1 MKVQNIKFQTQTL
14 DKNNKLYSILKD
26 NNVPLWSMDK
36 NILKFD
42 LIDSNEAFANSLR
55 RVFNDELEI
64 YALYAHPSDIDS
76 DDKFILPDNILER
89 INLLPT
95 VQSNLKDLVLSIK
108 ITNLSD
114 DIINIYSKDIKIN
127 TKKGM
132 VSSEKLFNQNI
143 QICSLRSGKYLYVNN
158 ITFKSKEGFI
168 NNTHT
173 LGTHRYECINTDL
186 SLPSLDNTL
195 KDFRIEF
202 CDNGNSN
209 QKEMAR
215 LVFENLNKRVN
226 RVKNLISAYE
236 IPINVDAITL
246 HNDTTNNDLYIIQNT
261 KIIDLHSSN
270 SNNLNKDTKVN
281 CDNLYE
287 IHIKNEYHTMGNI
300 ITKYVFMEY
309 KDIELISYKLD
320 HILKHKII
328 INIKHSDYK
337 KIIDNALNNFL
348 KDLKYWND
356 SIQKFNE

>member
-1 MKVQNIKFQTQTL
+1 MKVENVKFHTQTL
-14 DKNNKLYSILKD
+14 DKKNKLYSILKE
-26 NNVPLWSMDK
+26 NNVDLWHMDK
-36 NILKFD
+36 NSLSFD
-42 LIDSNEAFANSLR
+42 LIDSNEAFANALR
-55 RVFNDELEI
+55 RTFNDELEV
-64 YALYAHPSDIDS
+64 YALYVHPSNMDS

-89 INLLPT
+89 INLIPI
-95 VQSNLKDLVLSIK
+95 VQSNVKDLVLSIK

-114 DIINIYSKDIKIN
+114 DILNIYSNDIKIN

-158 ITFKSKEGFI
+158 IVAKSKEGYI

-186 SLPSLDNTL
+186 TIPSLDNTL

-202 CDNGNSN
+202 CDNGNSDP
-209 QKEMAR
+209 KEMAQ
-215 LVFENLNKRVN
+215 LVYNNLSKRVN
-226 RVKNLISAYE
+226 KVKSLISAYE
-236 IPINVDAITL
+236 IPTNVDAITL

-270 SNNLNKDTKVN
+270 PNVLNKDTRVN

-287 IHIKNEYHTMGNI
+287 IHVKNEYHTIGNI
-300 ITKYVFMEY
+300 ITKYVYTEC

-328 INIKHSDYK
+328 VNIKHSEYK
-337 KIIDNALNNFL
+337 KIIDNALSNFL

-356 SIQKFNE
+356 SIQNFS